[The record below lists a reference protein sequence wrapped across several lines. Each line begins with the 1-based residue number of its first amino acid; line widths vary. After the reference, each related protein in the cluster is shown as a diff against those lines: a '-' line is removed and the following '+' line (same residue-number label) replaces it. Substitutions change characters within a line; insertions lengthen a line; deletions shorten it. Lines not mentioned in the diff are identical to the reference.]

1 MKEYAVEEV
10 YDDSTYPCC
19 GGVSEMHVD
28 GRTPGITIYLAQA
41 KAECPIALI
50 SKVRKK
56 RKDRRG
62 KIKLDYTSIL
72 DS

>member
-1 MKEYAVEEV
+1 MIVPGYL
-10 YDDSTYPCC
+10 CC

-28 GRTPGITIYLAQA
+28 GRTPGVTICLTQA

-50 SKVRKK
+50 SEVRKK
-56 RKDRRG
+56 RKDRMG
-62 KIKLDYTSIL
+62 KIKLDYISIV